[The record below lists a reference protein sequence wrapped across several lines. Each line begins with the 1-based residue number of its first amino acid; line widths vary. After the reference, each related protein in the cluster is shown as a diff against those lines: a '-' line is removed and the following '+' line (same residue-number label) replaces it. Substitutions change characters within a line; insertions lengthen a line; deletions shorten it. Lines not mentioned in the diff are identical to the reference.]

1 MRIATYRPVLAIVTS
16 CVIWGLSGIYYS
28 QLSHIPALEVLAH
41 RSLWAMVFF
50 SGVLFF
56 QGGFSGLKCFQ
67 INVKQIILLGASAL
81 MISVNWFSFIFAI
94 QTNQAVQAAFG
105 YYIFPLVAVAFG
117 FVFKRE
123 RFSSAQS
130 VAILFAAV
138 AVVGL
143 GVALR
148 LVPSIALL
156 IAITFGAYGLI
167 KSFIKIGAV
176 VSVTIETILIAPF
189 ALGFLCYLYLS
200 RSGGTY
206 AASDLDILLLVLSG
220 VITGGPLILF
230 SYATKKLNYA
240 TVGILQ
246 YINPTLQFVV
256 AITVFLEPFNLWHSF
271 ALVCIWIGIIIY
283 STETWR
289 LQLIK

>member
-1 MRIATYRPVLAIVTS
+1 MGIAIYKPIVAIVMS

-50 SGVLFF
+50 SGALFF
-56 QGGFSGLKCFQ
+56 RGGFSGLKRFK
-67 INVKQIILLGASAL
+67 INIKQILLLGASAL
-81 MISVNWFSFIFAI
+81 MISANWFSFIFAI

-105 YYIFPLVAVAFG
+105 YYIFPLVAVVLG
-117 FVFKRE
+117 FVFKQE
-123 RFSSAQS
+123 RFSFGQS
-130 VAILFAAV
+130 VSIIFAAV
-138 AVVGL
+138 AVAGL

-148 LVPSIALL
+148 LVPSIALI
-156 IAITFGAYGLI
+156 IAVTFGAYGLI
-167 KSFIKIGAV
+167 KSFVRIGAV
-176 VSVTIETILIAPF
+176 ESVTIETILIAPF
-189 ALGFLCYLYLS
+189 SLGFLCYLYIS
-200 RSGGTY
+200 KSGGTY
-206 AASDLDILLLVLSG
+206 EASDLDFLLLVLSG

-256 AITVFLEPFNLWHSF
+256 AITIFLEPFNMWHSF
-271 ALVCIWIGIIIY
+271 ALICIWIGIIIY

-289 LQLIK
+289 LQLIR

>member
-1 MRIATYRPVLAIVTS
+1 MGIAIYKPVVAIIMS

-41 RSLWAMVFF
+41 RSLWSMIFF
-50 SGVLFF
+50 SGVLLC
-56 QGGFSGLKCFQ
+56 QGGVSSLKFFQ
-67 INVKQIILLGASAL
+67 INSKQIILLSASAL

-105 YYIFPLVAVAFG
+105 YYIFPLVAVVFG

-123 RFSSAQS
+123 RFSFAQS
-130 VAILFAAV
+130 IAILFAAV
-138 AVVGL
+138 SVAGL
-143 GVALR
+143 GVALS
-148 LVPSIALL
+148 LVPSIALI
-156 IAITFGAYGLI
+156 IAISFGAYGLI
-167 KSFIKIGAV
+167 KSFIKLGAV
-176 VSVTIETILIAPF
+176 ISVTVETILIAPF
-189 ALGFLCYLYLS
+189 SLGFLCYLYWS
-200 RSGGTY
+200 KSGVSY
-206 AASDLDILLLVLSG
+206 DVNDIDLLLLVLSG

-246 YINPTLQFVV
+246 YINPTLQFIV
-256 AITVFLEPFNLWHSF
+256 AVIIFLEPFNVWHSF
-271 ALVCIWIGIIIY
+271 ALICIWIGIIIY

-289 LQLIK
+289 LQFIR